1 MMRTNGEARPGKRRR
16 GDSNS
21 GGESFWEIKMGGDS
35 VVEGFVE
42 IEMIVVHG
50 CSG

>member
-21 GGESFWEIKMGGDS
+21 GGESFWEIKM
-35 VVEGFVE
+35 VV
-42 IEMIVVHG
+42 IQWLRALWKLK
-50 CSG
+50 